1 VRGEGKLGY
10 DIEAV
15 GKVGVGGGRSNG
27 QRVQRPDILC
37 SWAGEV
43 IFISE
48 SSVKGVGCWPRHLVA
63 VGCWEGDAWVASA

>member
-15 GKVGVGGGRSNG
+15 GKVGGGGNG